1 MLKIL
6 YSKKTG
12 AISGVAAAI
21 TALVTVA
28 AAIAA
33 LCSAKI
39 TAPKN
44 IAVIMTDGVSETVY
58 TRAENIDDFIAEQ
71 RTKLHPFDVI
81 TYAALGK
88 NGVFEMSV
96 DPAPRIVIH
105 DGENDKEVRAIRGE
119 ALSSVISRSGMDI
132 GEYDCVN
139 LPDDTVIEGDL
150 DVTVTRAFPVTIYAD
165 GEEYETL
172 AAGITAGELLAREGI
187 VLGSDDKLS
196 CAADEPVSEG
206 MTVSVTRVV
215 FSTRTKTQTIPFDTV
230 DIDSPLL
237 KIGDT
242 EVQTEGVDGTA
253 TVTITDRYEDGI
265 LVSSTGGETVVVEPV
280 NKVIAHGTAIGTPYS
295 KREGDYKLENG
306 IPTEYA
312 YVLNGK
318 VTAYYAPE
326 GSGTYSGR
334 PLVIGSVGVDPDVI
348 PYGSELYIVSEDG
361 SHVYGYA
368 VASDTGYIKGTGI
381 VCDAYMGTTY
391 EDCLWWQAQYCNVY
405 VLSVGDNSV
414 FWG

>member
-119 ALSSVISRSGMDI
+119 ALSSVISRSGM
-132 GEYDCVN
+132 EFTNPV
-139 LPDDTVIEGDL
+139 
-150 DVTVTRAFPVTIYAD
+150 AF
-165 GEEYETL
+165 
-172 AAGITAGELLAREGI
+172 
-187 VLGSDDKLS
+187 
-196 CAADEPVSEG
+196 
-206 MTVSVTRVV
+206 
-215 FSTRTKTQTIPFDTV
+215 FIPF
-230 DIDSPLL
+230 LL
-237 KIGDT
+237 F
-242 EVQTEGVDGTA
+242 
-253 TVTITDRYEDGI
+253 
-265 LVSSTGGETVVVEPV
+265 
-280 NKVIAHGTAIGTPYS
+280 
-295 KREGDYKLENG
+295 
-306 IPTEYA
+306 
-312 YVLNGK
+312 
-318 VTAYYAPE
+318 
-326 GSGTYSGR
+326 
-334 PLVIGSVGVDPDVI
+334 
-348 PYGSELYIVSEDG
+348 
-361 SHVYGYA
+361 GY
-368 VASDTGYIKGTGI
+368 
-381 VCDAYMGTTY
+381 
-391 EDCLWWQAQYCNVY
+391 
-405 VLSVGDNSV
+405 
-414 FWG
+414 

>member
-1 MLKIL
+1 MLCWLNLPEKTNSKQIFVYRIL
-6 YSKKTG
+6 PKS
-12 AISGVAAAI
+12 I
-21 TALVTVA
+21 TDTSIPSIFFL
-28 AAIAA
+28 
-33 LCSAKI
+33 
-39 TAPKN
+39 N
-44 IAVIMTDGVSETVY
+44 IASTIRFLLLRVISFV
-58 TRAENIDDFIAEQ
+58 FIA
-71 RTKLHPFDVI
+71 
-81 TYAALGK
+81 
-88 NGVFEMSV
+88 
-96 DPAPRIVIH
+96 
-105 DGENDKEVRAIRGE
+105 
-119 ALSSVISRSGMDI
+119 
-132 GEYDCVN
+132 
-139 LPDDTVIEGDL
+139 
-150 DVTVTRAFPVTIYAD
+150 
-165 GEEYETL
+165 
-172 AAGITAGELLAREGI
+172 
-187 VLGSDDKLS
+187 
-196 CAADEPVSEG
+196 
-206 MTVSVTRVV
+206 RVV